1 MISKQQV
8 EQYHEQGSIIVPGVL
23 DEFTRKRM
31 LSVLADLVEGSRKVA
46 THDDVY
52 DLEPGHSADEPR
64 VRRIKKPHVVDSV
77 FAEFMRSTNLTSVL
91 QALLGRSV
99 RLHGSKLN
107 LKAPKFGSPVE
118 WHTSSSA
125 GTP

>member
-31 LSVLADLVEGSRKVA
+31 GAVLTGLVEKSRQVSA
-46 THDDVY
+46 HDDIY
-52 DLEPGHSADEPR
+52 DLEPGHTPDEPR